1 MLARSPGSC
10 QHKTQES
17 VVVNTMTVQ
26 TLVVTTNQINHDIVD
41 KMNLKTDAIIGNQ
54 CAMDRMEE
62 FFHNGS
68 KIQML
73 FLSSKGVGRNRNEV
87 LMRANADVCVL
98 ADDDMRF
105 FDNYEDLVVTWFER
119 LPQADI
125 LIFNLEEVKPRR
137 HKFEEVQRINWLN
150 YRKYGAARFAFRLR
164 PILLNG
170 IMFNMMFGGGCP
182 YSCGEDTLFLDMC
195 LKKGLK
201 IYGVPATLAS
211 ITDGNSTWFRG
222 YNDKFFFD
230 RGVLYYIQNKRLCK
244 FQAIYHCIKYRKK
257 YAQYGVKNA
266 IKQTMKGIQSV
277 SNE

>member
-1 MLARSPGSC
+1 MAWSIGPC
-10 QHKTQES
+10 HHKTQES
-17 VVVNTMTVQ
+17 VVENAMTVQ
-26 TLVVTTNQINHDIVD
+26 TLVVTTNQLNNDIVE
-41 KMNLKTDAIIGNQ
+41 KMNLKTDTIIGNQ
-54 CAMDRMEE
+54 CGVDRMEE
-62 FFHNGS
+62 FIHNGS

-73 FLSSKGVGRNRNEV
+73 SLSTKGVGKNRNEV

-98 ADDDMRF
+98 ADDDMCF

-125 LIFNLEEVKPRR
+125 LIFNLEEAKPRR

-150 YRKYGAARFAFRLR
+150 YRKYGAARIAFRLR

-182 YSCGEDTLFLDMC
+182 YSCGEDTLFLDTC
-195 LKKGLK
+195 LRKGLK

-211 ITDGNSTWFRG
+211 ITDGNSTWFQG
-222 YNDKFFFD
+222 YNDKYFFD

-244 FQAIYHCIKYRKK
+244 FQAVYHCVKYRKK
-257 YAQYGVKNA
+257 YSQYGVKKA
-266 IKQTMKGIQSV
+266 IKQIMKGIQSI